1 MNNLN
6 LHRIVELAIT
16 TRKHGAF
23 NTHTMIT
30 KDEDGIK
37 TEVSIYTKDAKL
49 LITSLNGKRI
59 IDKVA

>member
-6 LHRIVELAIT
+6 IHRVVELAIT

-23 NTHTMIT
+23 NTHSMIT
-30 KDEDGIK
+30 VDEDGIK

-59 IDKVA
+59 DAVA

>member
-6 LHRIVELAIT
+6 LHRVVELAIT
-16 TRKHGAF
+16 TRKHGHF
-23 NTHTMIT
+23 NTHSMIT
-30 KDEDGIK
+30 VDEDGNK

-59 IDKVA
+59 DAVA

>member
-6 LHRIVELAIT
+6 LHRVVELAIT

-59 IDKVA
+59 DAVA

>member
-1 MNNLN
+1 
-6 LHRIVELAIT
+6 
-16 TRKHGAF
+16 
-23 NTHTMIT
+23 MIA

-59 IDKVA
+59 DVAA

>member
-6 LHRIVELAIT
+6 LHRVVELAVT
-16 TRKHGAF
+16 TQKHGSF
-23 NTHTMIT
+23 NTHNLIT
-30 KDEDGIK
+30 VDEDGNK

-59 IDKVA
+59 DAVA

>member
-16 TRKHGAF
+16 TRKHGYF
-23 NTHTMIT
+23 NTHNLIAV
-30 KDEDGIK
+30 DEDGIK
-37 TEVSIYTKDAKL
+37 TEVSIYTNDAKL

-59 IDKVA
+59 DAVA